1 MSNGSPELAAEPY
14 AVTHLT
20 HSGVVFM
27 VGDRAYK
34 LKRPI
39 QLGFLDFTEVDRRR
53 EVCLREL
60 SLNRRLTPDVYLGLG
75 AIQDPISGAEPVV
88 VMRRLPA
95 ARRLAS
101 LVRRGVDVDEH
112 LGRLAR
118 QLAIFHTHAA
128 RSPEIGAEG
137 TCDAI
142 RQRWTDSFDQVRG
155 SGSML
160 DPDVVDEIERL
171 TLQFLDGRSRLFEAR
186 VAAGRVVDGH
196 GDLLA
201 EDIFCLDDGPRVL
214 DCLEFDD
221 RLRHLDQ
228 LDDVCCLAMD
238 LERLGASSA
247 AASFIET
254 YLELTGDTAPPALLH
269 HFIAYR
275 AFVRAKVG
283 CLPGAAGAI
292 ADAALHARL
301 CLDHLRWGA
310 VRLVV
315 VGGAPGCGKTTLAA
329 GVADRLGFVTINSDR
344 VRKELAGVDP
354 ERSASD
360 AFGAGLYTPEWSRR
374 TYDEMLRRAGL
385 LLSMGESVVLD
396 ATWGHGEQRQQV
408 VELAD
413 DISAE
418 LVVFEC
424 VLPAEEA
431 DRRISA
437 RVGVSDADADI
448 ARRLRDQMTPWPGGH
463 RVDTLREPRQCI
475 EFVCAALGHGS
486 RPPVLRRPPTVLD
499 VREP

>member
-1 MSNGSPELAAEPY
+1 MSEASPELAAEPY
-14 AVTHLT
+14 VETRLT
-20 HSGVVFM
+20 HSGAVIM

-39 QLGFLDFTEVDRRR
+39 RLGFLDFTTVERRR

-60 SLNRRLTPDVYLGLG
+60 SLNRRLAPDVYLGLG
-75 AIQDPISGAEPVV
+75 AIQDPVSGEEPVV

-95 ARRLAS
+95 VRRLSS
-101 LVRRGVDVDEH
+101 LVGRGAAVDEH

-118 QLAIFHTHAA
+118 QMAVFHAHAA
-128 RSPEIGAEG
+128 RSTEIAAEG
-137 TCDAI
+137 TRDAI

-155 SGSML
+155 TGAVL
-160 DPDVVDEIERL
+160 DPRVVGEIERL
-171 TLQFLDGRSRLFEAR
+171 TLRFLDGRSGLFDAR

-238 LERLGASSA
+238 LERLGAPSA
-247 AASFIET
+247 AAAFLDE

-269 HFIAYR
+269 HFVAYR

-283 CLPGAAGAI
+283 CLPGAAGVI
-292 ADAALHARL
+292 ADAELHARL

-315 VGGAPGCGKTTLAA
+315 VGGAPGSGKTTLAG
-329 GVADRLGFVTINSDR
+329 GVADRLGYVTINSDR

-354 ERSASD
+354 EEPAAD
-360 AFGAGLYTPEWSRR
+360 AFGAGLYSSDWSRR
-374 TYDEMLRRAGL
+374 TYGEMLRRARL
-385 LLSMGESVVLD
+385 LLGMGESVVLD
-396 ATWGHGEQRQQV
+396 ATFGRDEQRSLA

-413 DISAE
+413 AVSAD
-418 LVVFEC
+418 LAVFEC

-431 DRRISA
+431 ERRISA

-448 ARRLRDQMTPWPGGH
+448 ARRLRAEMAPWPGGH
-463 RVDTLREPRQCI
+463 RVDTLREPAECI
-475 EFVCAALGHGS
+475 ERVCEALGHGGRAAVA
-486 RPPVLRRPPTVLD
+486 RPSTGVG
-499 VREP
+499 